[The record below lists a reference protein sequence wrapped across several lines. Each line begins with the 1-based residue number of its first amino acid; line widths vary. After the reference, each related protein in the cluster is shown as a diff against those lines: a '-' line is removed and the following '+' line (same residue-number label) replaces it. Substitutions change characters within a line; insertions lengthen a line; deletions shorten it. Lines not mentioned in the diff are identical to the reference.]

1 MLGPEFV
8 FDIAISELLLV
19 ESFAS
24 PIFVSASLSSDLS
37 LRLYK

>member
-19 ESFAS
+19 ESFDS
-24 PIFVSASLSSDLS
+24 SIFGSDSLSPDRS
-37 LRLYK
+37 LRLYR